1 MKGRWTTAIL
11 LAFIMTFVTA
21 CGGQSTLPGQE
32 GVEVDEN
39 KTQLLVATF
48 EGGLGTQWIRES
60 ADRFE
65 ETFKD
70 VSFEEGKKGVQ
81 VRITKSTNY
90 GGESV
95 LDTLKTEEADVWFTE
110 TVNYQDHIN
119 YENFADITDIV
130 TEPLSEYGET
140 ESIADKIDPAYR
152 EFLNVG
158 TDAEPKYYG
167 IPFYDGFYGLTYDV
181 DMFAEQNLYFKDGAD
196 ELEFVT
202 SASDVK
208 SAGVDGKLGTYDD
221 GLPATYAQLKALL
234 EKMIEKDITPFVYGG
249 GNAMGYTV
257 RLMASFWAQA
267 AGEKEY
273 KLNSTFDGKS
283 ETLAVLDGAGNVK
296 ENADGSI
303 KTESLKISTKNGYE
317 LQRQA
322 SKYYVLDLFE
332 EIIED
337 SDNYSSS
344 NLQHIQAQQDFLKGK
359 ESSYTSYGIL
369 IDGCWWENEADESF
383 KALATNFGEGH
394 ARANRNLAFMP
405 LPVPSAKEI
414 GQGNTLLNQ
423 GTSLA
428 FIRSTTEKMD
438 CAKAF
443 LQFTTTDKELSS
455 FTASVS
461 MTRSFDYE
469 LTEEDLAKTT
479 SYGQSVYNLRK
490 DSTVVYPYSDDP
502 IFQKNQAFFSIERWS
517 FQTKLDNS
525 EYTNPWQFWLNYQGQ
540 YSAEEYFRGLYEM
553 QKTRWSTL
561 AK

>member
-21 CGGQSTLPGQE
+21 CGGQTTLPGQE

-65 ETFKD
+65 EAFKD

-234 EKMIEKDITPFVYGG
+234 EKMIEK
-249 GNAMGYTV
+249 
-257 RLMASFWAQA
+257 
-267 AGEKEY
+267 E
-273 KLNSTFDGKS
+273 
-283 ETLAVLDGAGNVK
+283 
-296 ENADGSI
+296 
-303 KTESLKISTKNGYE
+303 
-317 LQRQA
+317 
-322 SKYYVLDLFE
+322 
-332 EIIED
+332 
-337 SDNYSSS
+337 
-344 NLQHIQAQQDFLKGK
+344 
-359 ESSYTSYGIL
+359 
-369 IDGCWWENEADESF
+369 
-383 KALATNFGEGH
+383 
-394 ARANRNLAFMP
+394 
-405 LPVPSAKEI
+405 
-414 GQGNTLLNQ
+414 
-423 GTSLA
+423 
-428 FIRSTTEKMD
+428 
-438 CAKAF
+438 
-443 LQFTTTDKELSS
+443 
-455 FTASVS
+455 
-461 MTRSFDYE
+461 
-469 LTEEDLAKTT
+469 
-479 SYGQSVYNLRK
+479 
-490 DSTVVYPYSDDP
+490 
-502 IFQKNQAFFSIERWS
+502 
-517 FQTKLDNS
+517 
-525 EYTNPWQFWLNYQGQ
+525 
-540 YSAEEYFRGLYEM
+540 
-553 QKTRWSTL
+553 
-561 AK
+561 